1 MVSSVRTRTKSAP
14 PRAEGRTLDYEVIA
28 VELLRA
34 LRGPRSRAELSR
46 RLGYRSNVVHR
57 WETRRSWPT
66 AARFLQIHR
75 RLSARGASCFEL
87 FFRRAPTWLDEH
99 APESPEGVAAF
110 LRELRGKTSIAALA
124 VQSGFSRYQVS
135 RWLAAVTQPS
145 LPEFLCLVE
154 ASSRRVLDLIALI
167 ADPARLPSIASR
179 WRLLESVRA
188 AGYQKPW
195 SHAVL
200 RALEIEPQPST
211 SVAQIAELC
220 VRLGVDRDTIMDSL
234 DTLRATGQVTKRRG
248 RFAPQTKAAV
258 NTSRD
263 PELARS
269 LKTAWTSTALR
280 RLEQNAPGN
289 FGYSLFAISRD
300 DLRRLRDLHLE
311 YVRAMQE
318 LIASSGPSE
327 CVGLYCSQLLDL
339 AAEDNV
345 LAHAETSPPR
355 APFPRVRA

>member
-1 MVSSVRTRTKSAP
+1 M
-14 PRAEGRTLDYEVIA
+14 
-28 VELLRA
+28 
-34 LRGPRSRAELSR
+34 
-46 RLGYRSNVVHR
+46 
-57 WETRRSWPT
+57 
-66 AARFLQIHR
+66 HR
-75 RLSARGASCFEL
+75 RLTASKASCFER
-87 FFRRAPTWLDEH
+87 FFQRAPTWLSDH

-124 VQSGFSRYQVS
+124 EQSGFSRYQVS
-135 RWLAAVTQPS
+135 RWLAALTQPS

-167 ADPARLPSIASR
+167 ADPARLPSVAGR
-179 WRLLESVRA
+179 WALLESVRL

-200 RALEIEPQPST
+200 RALEIEPQPAT
-211 SVAQIAELC
+211 SVAQIAQMAA
-220 VRLGVDRDTIMDSL
+220 RLGIDRETVL
-234 DTLRATGQVTKRRG
+234 DCLSTLRATGQVTKRRG
-248 RFAPQTKAAV
+248 RFALQTKTSV

-280 RLEQNAPGN
+280 RLEHNAPGN
-289 FGYSLFAISRD
+289 FGYSLFAISRK
-300 DLRRLRDLHLE
+300 DLQRLRDLHLD

-318 LIASSGPSE
+318 LIASSEPSE

-339 AAEDNV
+339 AAENNV
-345 LAHAETSPPR
+345 LAHAEPSARPAR
-355 APFPRVRA
+355 RSGARGV

>member
-1 MVSSVRTRTKSAP
+1 
-14 PRAEGRTLDYEVIA
+14 

-34 LRGPRSRAELSR
+34 LRGTRSRAELSR

-66 AARFLQIHR
+66 AARFLQVHR
-75 RLSARGASCFEL
+75 RLTPGSAPCFER
-87 FFRRAPTWLDEH
+87 FFQRPPTWLSEH

-124 VQSGFSRYQVS
+124 EQSGYSRYQVS
-135 RWLAAVTQPS
+135 RWLGASTQPS

-154 ASSRRVLDLIALI
+154 AASRRVLDLVALMI
-167 ADPARLPSIASR
+167 DPARLPSVAGR
-179 WRLLESVRA
+179 WQLLESARA

-200 RALEIEPQPST
+200 RALEIEPQPAT
-211 SVAQIAELC
+211 SVAQIAQM
-220 VRLGVDRDTIMDSL
+220 VARLGIDRDTIVDCL
-234 DTLRATGQVTKRRG
+234 NTLRATGQVTKRRG
-248 RFAPQTKAAV
+248 RFALQTKTTV

-269 LKTAWTSTALR
+269 LKTTWTSTALR

-289 FGYSLFAISRD
+289 FGYSLFAVSRK

-318 LIASSGPSE
+318 LIASSEPSE

-345 LAHAETSPPR
+345 LAYAEANVRSPR
-355 APFPRVRA
+355 RLGT